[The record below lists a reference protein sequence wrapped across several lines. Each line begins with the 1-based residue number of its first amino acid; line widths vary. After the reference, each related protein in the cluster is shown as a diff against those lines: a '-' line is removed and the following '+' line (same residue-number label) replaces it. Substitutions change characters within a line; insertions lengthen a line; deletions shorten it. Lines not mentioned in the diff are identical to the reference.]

1 MSYSLVLGAGGAAAW
16 VFHTGVIRTL
26 QQDAGFDPTSAEL
39 IIGTSAGAAVAAT
52 LRAGRDVAEV
62 FEAATRPP
70 SPEQRSAML
79 AQLRAAP
86 KTLRPLSPGLAR
98 HALPGGR
105 GITLALAGLIP
116 PGWFPT
122 DWLASFPG
130 MNLLAGWPDG
140 LWIPATRAADGDVVV
155 FGRDRRDVSVQDAVE
170 ASSAVPGMFRPKV
183 IEGVSF
189 VDGGVTSSTHA
200 ELLIGSGVN
209 LAIVSAP
216 MAKPSRRVFARQARR
231 RLKAEVASLE
241 RAGIATVVV
250 EPSAAAMEDA
260 RGFPR
265 RRPEAAAA
273 IADHAVAAT
282 RLALA
287 SVG

>member
-1 MSYSLVLGAGGAAAW
+1 MRYGLVLGAGGATAW
-16 VFHTGVIRTL
+16 VFHSGVIQTL
-26 QQDAGFDPTSAEL
+26 QQEAGLDPDGSEL

-52 LRAGRDVAEV
+52 LRAGLDVAEV
-62 FEAATRPP
+62 LAAASRPP

-79 AQLRAAP
+79 AELKAAR
-86 KTLRPLSPGLAR
+86 KTLRPLSPGLVR

-105 GITLALAGLIP
+105 GVTLALAGLSP

-122 DWLASFPG
+122 GWLQSFPG
-130 MNLLAGWPDG
+130 INRLADWPQG
-140 LWIPATRAADGDVVV
+140 LWVPATRAADGAVIV
-155 FGRDRRDVSVQDAVE
+155 FGKDRSDVTVQDAVE

-200 ELLIGSGVN
+200 DLLIGTGVD

-216 MAKPSRRVFARQARR
+216 MAKPSRRLFARQARR
-231 RLKAEVASLE
+231 QLEAEVASLE
-241 RAGIATVVV
+241 RAGIPAIVV
-250 EPSAAAMEDA
+250 EPSAAAMEAD

-265 RRPEAAAA
+265 RRPEAASA
-273 IADHAVAAT
+273 IVAHAIAAT
-282 RLALA
+282 RLAIA
-287 SVG
+287 SL

>member
-1 MSYSLVLGAGGAAAW
+1 MRYGLVLGAGGATAW
-16 VFHTGVIRTL
+16 VFHTGVIQTL
-26 QQDAGFDPTSAEL
+26 HQEAGLDPNTAEL
-39 IIGTSAGAAVAAT
+39 IVGTSAGAAVGAT
-52 LRAGRDVAEV
+52 MRAGLDVAEV
-62 FEAATRPP
+62 FQAATRPP
-70 SPEQRSAML
+70 TQEQRSAML
-79 AQLRAAP
+79 EELKSSK

-105 GITLALAGLIP
+105 GLTLALSGMIP

-130 MNLLAGWPDG
+130 MSLLTSWPDG
-140 LWIPATRAADGDVVV
+140 LWVPATRAADGEVVV
-155 FGRDRRDVSVQDAVE
+155 FGRDQRNVSVADAVA

-183 IEGVSF
+183 IDSVSY
-189 VDGGVTSSTHA
+189 VDGGVTSPTHA
-200 ELLIGSGVN
+200 DLLVGSGVD

-216 MAKPSRRVFARQARR
+216 MAKPSRRLFARQARK
-231 RLKAEVASLE
+231 RLEAEVAALE
-241 RAGIATVVV
+241 RAGIKAVVV
-250 EPSAAAMEDA
+250 EPSAAAMEAA

-265 RRPEAAAA
+265 RRPEAAGA
-273 IADHAVAAT
+273 IVHHAVAAT

>member
-1 MSYSLVLGAGGAAAW
+1 MSYGLVLGAGGAAAW

-155 FGRDRRDVSVQDAVE
+155 FGRDRRDVASRTRRLRRENLRLRSGRLRHRNRLRSV
-170 ASSAVPGMFRPKV
+170 
-183 IEGVSF
+183 
-189 VDGGVTSSTHA
+189 GGVRLSRSSFGNH
-200 ELLIGSGVN
+200 
-209 LAIVSAP
+209 
-216 MAKPSRRVFARQARR
+216 
-231 RLKAEVASLE
+231 
-241 RAGIATVVV
+241 
-250 EPSAAAMEDA
+250 A
-260 RGFPR
+260 RGHP
-265 RRPEAAAA
+265 
-273 IADHAVAAT
+273 I
-282 RLALA
+282 
-287 SVG
+287 S